1 MKTRHTD
8 VAAEYLAEVDR
19 LLAGLPVLQRRELI
33 ADLRTHIE
41 TERAE
46 RNLSEGELI
55 EVLERLGSPEVVA
68 AAAHDEADAHR
79 SAGPP
84 PMVGGFPPPPVR
96 PRRLWPA
103 FAIAGV
109 VVFLVLAFCG
119 LATLSRGESGPAPA
133 PMETAPA
140 QQLGPDPVEP
150 PS

>member
-55 EVLERLGSPEVVA
+55 DVLERLGSPEVVA
-68 AAAHDEADAHR
+68 AAAHDEAEAHR
-79 SAGPP
+79 AAGPP
-84 PMVGGFPPPPVR
+84 PMVGGFPPLPAR

-103 FAIAGV
+103 FVLAG

-119 LATLSRGESGPAPA
+119 LATVGRDSGSSIPAPA
-133 PMETAPA
+133 EAPA
-140 QQLGPDPVEP
+140 QQFGPEPVETP
-150 PS
+150 

>member
-19 LLAGLPVLQRRELI
+19 LLAGIPVLQRRELI

-46 RNLSEGELI
+46 RNLSEAELI
-55 EVLERLGSPEVVA
+55 DVLERLGSPEVVA
-68 AAAHDEADAHR
+68 AAAHDEAEAHR
-79 SAGPP
+79 AAGPP
-84 PMVGGFPPPPVR
+84 PMVGGFPPLPTRSRR
-96 PRRLWPA
+96 PWPA

-119 LATLSRGESGPAPA
+119 LATVRGDSGSSIPAPV
-133 PMETAPA
+133 ETPA
-140 QQLGPDPVEP
+140 HQFGPEPVKTP
-150 PS
+150 